1 MKNLTK
7 VIRGVVTASMVFPA
21 LATPL
26 VAQQEVS
33 PDHFDSAAV
42 ANANSM
48 TAGAN
53 ARKAK
58 SAVYRNAKK
67 HAHRVQ
73 RAGSQTGS
81 LKKVAG

>member
-7 VIRGVVTASMVFPA
+7 AIRGFITASMVFLA
-21 LATPL
+21 LARPL

-42 ANANSM
+42 ANANSIA
-48 TAGAN
+48 AGPK
-53 ARKAK
+53 ARNAK
-58 SAVYRNAKK
+58 SAAYRSAKK

-81 LKKVAG
+81 LRKAAG